1 MVVKQPN
8 FAQVKYMDYDQL
20 RYVDYFDTLGNRMFP
35 SESNYLSGVDSCAAY
50 VVYNVKSSYHPIT
63 VLSDHPHKLLAS
75 YKRVNDTSWFCYQSK
90 RISLLIEDRQKIT
103 SRDTVHKENLL
114 NPGEIV
120 QVVTEY
126 YDVSIK

>member
-20 RYVDYFDTLGNRMFP
+20 RYVDYFDALGNRIFP

-50 VVYNVKSSYHPIT
+50 VVYDVKTSYHPIT
-63 VLSDHPHKLLAS
+63 ILKDHHHKLLAT
-75 YKRVNDTSWFCYQSK
+75 YKRVNDTSWICFQAERK
-90 RISLLIEDRQKIT
+90 SLLIENRQKIT
-103 SRDTVHKENLL
+103 SRDTVHEENPL

-126 YDVSIK
+126 YDVTTK